1 MAKIFVLSKKGQGIL
16 FFKMKPQV
24 SERVARCPV
33 EIILS
38 VGNFMVLSGEEKN

>member
-24 SERVARCPV
+24 SEHVARCPV